1 MICFQRG
8 HSLSSSGYLQVQK
21 KKFRASGYLNMNLTT
36 RTNSDMI
43 CARKG
48 LAGDWTILVIVM
60 MHYQ

>member
-1 MICFQRG
+1 LLSERSQPFKFR
-8 HSLSSSGYLQVQK
+8 LSSGSK